1 MVIFFSILNLFQ
13 WSKIYLFMECEIIL
27 IGNELLIGKIR
38 DTNGQWMI
46 EQLLPLGI
54 KISRIT
60 TIPDDIE
67 IIKTTIQDS
76 IRRNPEYIFTSG
88 GLGPTYDDMTLEG
101 VSLGLNPPCTLEEND
116 AAFEMIQSIFKKRYP
131 KRFEKI
137 SNIEQYLIKNYPN
150 VKKMAK
156 IPKGSKPLINH
167 EGSAPGIYINEK
179 YTNGRSKIICMPG
192 VPDELKAI
200 FLDNIVPELKE
211 KYSLA
216 NGEFHECSFVF
227 HNLSESKLGQ
237 KIFEIKDNYPEI
249 WIKTHPHKRMINNQL
264 NYAVE
269 LHLTSFSNKEQIS
282 QDMDDLCH
290 ILHNFVEKMGGRFII
305 KKT

>member
-1 MVIFFSILNLFQ
+1 MD
-13 WSKIYLFMECEIIL
+13 CEIIL

-46 EQLLPLGI
+46 EQLLVLGI

-76 IRRNPEYIFTSG
+76 IRRKPEYIFTSG

-101 VSLGLNPPCTLEEND
+101 ISLGLNPPCSLEYND
-116 AAFEMIQSIFKKRYP
+116 EAFRMIQSIFKQRYP

-137 SNIEQYLIKNYPN
+137 TNIEQYLVKNYPN
-150 VKKMAK
+150 VKKMAI
-156 IPKGSKPLINH
+156 IPKGSNPLINR
-167 EGSAPGIYINEK
+167 EGAAPGVYIDSK
-179 YTNGRSKIICMPG
+179 FTNGRSKIICMPG
-192 VPDELKAI
+192 VPAELRAI
-200 FLDNIVPELKE
+200 FSDNIVPELRKDYFAG
-211 KYSLA
+211 K
-216 NGEFHECSFVF
+216 GEFHECSFIF

-237 KIFEIKDNYPEI
+237 KIVEIKDKFPEI
-249 WIKTHPHKRMINNQL
+249 WIKTHPHKRMIDNQL

-269 LHLTSFSNKEQIS
+269 LHLTSFSNQKNIIQE
-282 QDMDDLCH
+282 MNHLYN
-290 ILHNFVEKMGGRFII
+290 ILHDSVKEMGGSFII
-305 KKT
+305 EEKI